1 MPDSGDPAV
10 IKVVGGIGAVAAGDW
25 DACAGTANPFL
36 THAFLS
42 ALEDSGSVSAKAGW
56 LPQHLVLEDAAGRM
70 VGGVP
75 MYLKNHSYGEYVFDH
90 GWADAYEQ
98 AGGRYY
104 PKLQIAVPFTPVTG
118 SRLLIRPGAPAD
130 AVADALIAGIE
141 TVAERHGIV
150 TAHATFPTEAEWQR
164 FGAAGWLQRTGQQ
177 YHWDNNGYAG
187 FDDFLASLNA
197 RKRKA
202 IRKERRA
209 VQQAGIALQV
219 VTGDDLTA
227 AHWDDFYRFYLNTS
241 SGKWGVPYLTRDFF
255 ALLGERLADRVALVV
270 AEQDGQRVAGALNL
284 IGDDTLFGRN
294 WGCDGD
300 FRFLHFEAC
309 YYQAIDFAIARG
321 LKRVEAGAQGEHK
334 VQRGY
339 LPNRT
344 FSAHLIRDPGLRAAI
359 DDFLKRESRV
369 VDWQIDALGEASPFR
384 KTADTAAC
392 PGLGNDRESS

>member
-25 DACAGTANPFL
+25 DACAGTGNPFL

-56 LPQHLVLEDAAGRM
+56 LPQHLVLEDAAGR
-70 VGGVP
+70 VIGGVP
-75 MYLKNHSYGEYVFDH
+75 MYLKNHSFGEFVFDH

-130 AVADALIAGIE
+130 AVADALIGGIE

-150 TAHATFPTEAEWQR
+150 TAHVTFPTEAEWQR

-177 YHWDNNGYAG
+177 YHWDNQGYG
-187 FDDFLASLNA
+187 SFDDFLASLNA
-197 RKRKA
+197 RKRKS
-202 IRKERRA
+202 IRKERRE
-209 VQQAGIALQV
+209 VQQAGIALRV
-219 VTGDDLTA
+219 LTGDELTA
-227 AHWDDFYRFYLNTS
+227 EHWDDFYRFYLNTS
-241 SGKWGVPYLTRDFF
+241 SGKWGVPYLTRAFF
-255 ALLGERLADRVALVV
+255 ELLGERLADRIALVV
-270 AEQDGQRVAGALNL
+270 AEQDGQRVAGALNM

-309 YYQAIDFAIARG
+309 YYQAIDFAITHG

-359 DDFLKRESRV
+359 EDFLKRETRM
-369 VDWQIDALGEASPFR
+369 VDWQIDALGQASPFR
-384 KTADTAAC
+384 KTETPPCAGGPDDPTRA
-392 PGLGNDRESS
+392 